1 MNNKFLHKF
10 GIIVRRTFLGGGKMR
25 FLHTADWHIGKKL
38 HGYDLLEEQ
47 TDAFKQILM
56 IAKEEQVEAIVVA
69 GDLYDRSVP
78 SVEAIEV
85 FNRMIVEMN
94 LQEKFPVLAI
104 SGNHD
109 SSTRLETG
117 GPWFIQSDFHLNT
130 RLDQAFQPVELA
142 NTQFFLLPY
151 FEPISA
157 RLYFDNEEIRTIE
170 QAMKEVIAAMEKQF
184 KPNMA
189 HVLVSHFFVAGSEK
203 SDSETKLMVG
213 GLDTVPL
220 SLLESFDYVALG
232 HLHGKNALQAEN
244 ARYSGSP
251 LKFSL
256 SEMNQKKGVWIVDT
270 QVNETTFEFQEIAP
284 LRDVLQIE
292 GSFKELT
299 TPEIYEAINRENY
312 LHIQLTDRAVIPNMM
327 NQLRQIYPR
336 VIGVERLFGREEQQ
350 KSNQAKKEI
359 KTLAPTE
366 LVDQFFSEVTGEE
379 LTAQQHV
386 WIKEN
391 LADIHQA
398 ERGK

>member
-1 MNNKFLHKF
+1 
-10 GIIVRRTFLGGGKMR
+10 MR

-47 TDAFKQILM
+47 VDAFQQILA
-56 IAKEEQVEAIVVA
+56 IAKTEQVDAIVVA

-94 LQEKFPVLAI
+94 LEEQFPVLAI

-117 GPWFIQSDFHLNT
+117 GPWFVQSNFHLNT
-130 RLDQAFQPVELA
+130 RLDQAFEPVEMN

-157 RLYFDNEEIRTIE
+157 RLYFENDEIRTIE
-170 QAMKEVIAAMEKQF
+170 QAMKEVVSAMEKQF
-184 KPNMA
+184 KPDMA

-220 SLLESFDYVALG
+220 TLLNSFDYVALG

-256 SEMNQKKGVWIVDT
+256 SEMNQKKGVWLVDT
-270 QVNETTFEFQEIAP
+270 DASDTTFTFKEITP
-284 LRDVLQIE
+284 LRDVMQIE

-299 TPEIYEAINRENY
+299 AQAFYTSIDRENY
-312 LHIQLTDRAVIPNMM
+312 LQIQLTDRAVIPNMM

-336 VIGVERLFGREEQQ
+336 VIGVERLFGREERQ
-350 KSNQAKKEI
+350 KKSETKKSI

-366 LVDQFFSEVTGEE
+366 LVDQFFSEVTGEA
-379 LTAQQHV
+379 LTQQQQT
-386 WIKEN
+386 WIKDN
-391 LADIHQA
+391 LAEIHQT

>member
-1 MNNKFLHKF
+1 
-10 GIIVRRTFLGGGKMR
+10 MR

-47 TDAFKQILM
+47 VDAFGQILT
-56 IAKEEQVEAIVVA
+56 IAKDEKVDAIVVA

-85 FNRMIVEMN
+85 FNRMIIEMN

-117 GPWFIQSDFHLNT
+117 GPWFIQSDFYLNT
-130 RLDQAFQPVELA
+130 RLDQAFQPVEMQ

-157 RLYFDNEEIRTIE
+157 RIYFDNEDIRTIE
-170 QAMKEVIAAMEKQF
+170 QAMKEVIIEMKQQF

-270 QVNETTFEFQEIAP
+270 QVSDTTFEFKEIKP
-284 LRDVLQIE
+284 LRDVTQIE
-292 GSFKELT
+292 GSFKQLIA
-299 TPEIYEAINRENY
+299 PDYYEAINREDY

-336 VIGVERLFGREEQQ
+336 VIGVERLYGREEQQ
-350 KSNQAKKEI
+350 KKTENKKEI
-359 KTLAPTE
+359 KALAPTE
-366 LVDQFFSEVTGEE
+366 LVDQFFSEVTGER
-379 LTAQQHV
+379 LTKQQED

-391 LADIHQA
+391 LAEIHQA
-398 ERGK
+398 ERGQ